1 MSNHPDK
8 SKLDHEEFLSTS
20 FSDIKVGQFL
30 RPQDTAKL
38 LKELVWNCFELSR
51 LAFGWMPALEDYE
64 LKIQLGRFGYLHAM
78 HVKQLSERIAEL
90 PDKLGF
96 KERSPQAL
104 RELYERGSLAP
115 NSETFFYSYFVF
127 VRNLYDRIEELSL
140 RLDTILDAPTMDV
153 LDLLLMKKQELLTTL
168 RKQFQFVPS
177 ESDQRRQIFQ
187 DWKLYVSNLWHAY
200 SSRQVWPPAPG
211 VPPAGPVPAEGKLD
225 PRFPHYSH
233 KPDQYKK
240 AYSDPGM
247 SPLQDSIQQMHYINA
262 TEMSAAE
269 SLSYLYYAVQNMPL
283 AFYFDLARHLW
294 DETRHFAMGVR
305 RLLQLGY
312 SLDQFQFFKSGP
324 GKQVEDSWYADMY
337 ASLTMVAE
345 PCSFIKKRKAAEAFW
360 EFGDA
365 LSAIHCEFDMVDER
379 MHVDF
384 GKRWGHELFKTLKND
399 LITAQKLSERARLI
413 RLEYL
418 DVPLEERQQ
427 IAKNFPAFCGFSTVE
442 LSYSKY

>member
-1 MSNHPDK
+1 
-8 SKLDHEEFLSTS
+8 
-20 FSDIKVGQFL
+20 
-30 RPQDTAKL
+30 
-38 LKELVWNCFELSR
+38 
-51 LAFGWMPALEDYE
+51 
-64 LKIQLGRFGYLHAM
+64 
-78 HVKQLSERIAEL
+78 
-90 PDKLGF
+90 
-96 KERSPQAL
+96 
-104 RELYERGSLAP
+104 
-115 NSETFFYSYFVF
+115 
-127 VRNLYDRIEELSL
+127 
-140 RLDTILDAPTMDV
+140 MDV
-153 LDLLLMKKQELLTTL
+153 LDLLLIKKQELLTTL

-211 VPPAGPVPAEGKLD
+211 APPAGPVPAEGKLD

-305 RLLQLGY
+305 RLFQLGY

-384 GKRWGHELFKTLKND
+384 GKRWGPELFKTLKND

-427 IAKNFPAFCGFSTVE
+427 IAMNFPAFCGFSTVE

>member
-1 MSNHPDK
+1 M
-8 SKLDHEEFLSTS
+8 
-20 FSDIKVGQFL
+20 
-30 RPQDTAKL
+30 
-38 LKELVWNCFELSR
+38 
-51 LAFGWMPALEDYE
+51 
-64 LKIQLGRFGYLHAM
+64 
-78 HVKQLSERIAEL
+78 
-90 PDKLGF
+90 
-96 KERSPQAL
+96 
-104 RELYERGSLAP
+104 
-115 NSETFFYSYFVF
+115 
-127 VRNLYDRIEELSL
+127 
-140 RLDTILDAPTMDV
+140 
-153 LDLLLMKKQELLTTL
+153 

-211 VPPAGPVPAEGKLD
+211 APPAGPVPAEGKLD

-305 RLLQLGY
+305 RLFQLGY

-384 GKRWGHELFKTLKND
+384 GKRWGPELFKTLKND

-427 IAKNFPAFCGFSTVE
+427 IAMNFPAFCGFSTVE